1 MKKLI
6 AICGLISCILLS
18 GIMMPMDAQAETY
31 WPDDVSVESAS
42 AIVMDAD
49 TGTVLYEKKADT
61 KRYPASITK
70 IMTALLAIENGN
82 LEDTV
87 TFSSDAVYKT
97 EGSSIMRDVG
107 EELTLEQ
114 CLYGMMLESANDC
127 AYAIAEHV
135 GGDYDTFIKMMNDKA
150 TELGCTGTHF
160 VNPNGLPDE
169 DHYVTARDMALIAKA
184 AYQNETFRIITGTT
198 EYKLPATNKH
208 DEALTMH
215 NHHAMIYPYHTSAY
229 LTDYCTGGKTGYTIA
244 AGSTLVTYAEKD
256 GMSLIV
262 VVLKAQT
269 PAHYTDTIKLCNYCF
284 DNFQIL
290 NVSENETTEDISE
303 IAGNFNTNEEYLEID
318 PDATVIVPKTVS
330 FSDLTRTV
338 DTDCET
344 SEIAGKLV
352 YSYGDKEVGSAL
364 VQLTGAQIE
373 EFEFNDGVQSSDS
386 SSSEDSQLFR
396 SQINWPLLIIIIAV
410 IVVVLI
416 IVLYILRN
424 GLPKKKKKSIII
436 KDNYRKKRRGRRR

>member
-1 MKKLI
+1 MKKII
-6 AICGLISCILLS
+6 AIFGLIGCLLTGS
-18 GIMMPMDAQAETY
+18 MLLPTDAYAEAY
-31 WPDDVSVESAS
+31 WPDDVSVDSAS

-49 TGTVLYEKKADT
+49 TGTVLYEKNADK

-97 EGSSIMRDVG
+97 EGSSILRDVG
-107 EELTLEQ
+107 EKLTLEQ

-135 GGDYDTFIKMMNDKA
+135 GGDYKTFIKMMNDKA
-150 TELGCTGTHF
+150 EELGCTGTHF
-160 VNPNGLPDE
+160 VNSNGLPDE
-169 DHYVTARDMALIAKA
+169 DHYVTARDMALIAQA

-208 DEALTMH
+208 DESLTMH
-215 NHHAMIYPYHTSAY
+215 NHHAMLYPYHTSSY
-229 LTDYCTGGKTGYTIA
+229 IKDYCTGGKTGYTVA
-244 AGSTLVTYAEKD
+244 AQSTLVTYAEKN

-262 VVLKAQT
+262 VVMKAQS
-269 PAHYTDTIKLCNYCF
+269 PSHYTDTIKLCEYCF
-284 DNFQIL
+284 DNFQVL
-290 NVSENETTEDISE
+290 NVSENEETEDVSE

-318 PDATVIVPKTVS
+318 EDATVIVPKTVS

-352 YSYGDKEVGSAL
+352 YSYGDKVVGSAN
-364 VQLTGAQIE
+364 VQVTGAEVE
-373 EFEFNDGVQSSDS
+373 EFEFNNGAQTEDSTSSDETS
-386 SSSEDSQLFR
+386 SITHN
-396 SQINWPLLIIIIAV
+396 INWKWMFIIIVIIAAV
-410 IVVVLI
+410 IVVI
-416 IVLYILRN
+416 LYFARN
-424 GLPKKKKKSIII
+424 GLPKKKKQNIII
-436 KDNYRKKRRGRRR
+436 KDNYRRKRRGRRK